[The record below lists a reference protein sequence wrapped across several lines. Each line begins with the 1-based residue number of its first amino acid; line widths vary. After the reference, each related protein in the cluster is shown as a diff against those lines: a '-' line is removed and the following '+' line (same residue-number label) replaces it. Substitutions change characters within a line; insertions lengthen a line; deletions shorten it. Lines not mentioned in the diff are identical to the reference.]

1 MKLLYFTLFI
11 VFLMPVNSLLAQKIA
26 KPFQTHNQSPVI
38 HFFGLPTN
46 PGGSIL
52 GKGEFYIGNY
62 FNIANNATSAKNKRE
77 AIYLDGEM
85 YRNELQFSYGLRS
98 KLELGI
104 SIPVVRHST
113 GVMDSFISDWHETFN
128 LPEKS
133 RRIMPTY
140 NLNYF
145 FLENENF
152 VFNMNESK
160 LRIGD
165 ISVSLSTPIFGG
177 KNHKLALRSFL
188 KLATGKKETLV
199 GSGTNDFG
207 FQLTGTIKPI
217 IDRGQSAW
225 FYSFGYLRV
234 GNGAVLDYKVSRNVS
249 FGSIGLAHNVNN
261 KWYLKSQLD
270 FHSSFYK
277 KSDTKQLG
285 YASSQLVMGIDYFLS
300 DKLSLTAA
308 FIEDIIV
315 NTAPDFTLQF
325 GVSYHFK

>member
-1 MKLLYFTLFI
+1 MRALQLLFYFLFLI
-11 VFLMPVNSLLAQKIA
+11 PINSLLAQKVVR
-26 KPFQTHNQSPVI
+26 PFQTHNQSPVV

-46 PGGSIL
+46 PGGIVL
-52 GKGEFYIGNY
+52 EKGEFYIGNY
-62 FNIANNATSAKNKRE
+62 FNIANNATSAKKKGE

-85 YRNELQFSYGLRS
+85 YRNELQFSYGFLS

-104 SIPVVRHST
+104 SIPMVRHSA

-133 RRIMPTY
+133 RKVMPTY

-145 FLENENF
+145 FLENESF

-160 LRIGD
+160 LRVGD
-165 ISVSLSTPIFGG
+165 ISVSLSTPIFSG
-177 KNHKLALRSFL
+177 KSHKLALRSFL

-207 FQLTGTIKPI
+207 VQLTGTIKPI
-217 IDRGQSAW
+217 IERGQFAW
-225 FYSFGYLRV
+225 FYSLGYLRV
-234 GNGAVLDYKVSRNVS
+234 GTGAVLDYKISRNVS
-249 FGSIGLAHNVNN
+249 FGSIGFSHNLNN
-261 KWYLKSQLD
+261 KWFLKSQFD
-270 FHSSFYK
+270 FHTSFYK
-277 KSDTKQLG
+277 DSETKQLG
-285 YASSQLVMGIDYFLS
+285 YASGQLVLGLDYLLTE
-300 DKLSLTAA
+300 KLVLTGA